1 MWDKKS
7 KKVFSTGV
15 NAVGAERD
23 FYTLDKLDDPYLWE
37 HMYSTGIEPLMS
49 KVIPSVISRVNI
61 LLQNGTTVISATEK
75 AQLALIMV
83 IQMLRGKQCRE
94 YERKIYQKELPN
106 IVEQARQILGEFTE
120 QEKEL
125 VKAFSE
131 DEFYFKR
138 SAMDAALNQES
149 QFDFVFPAIGQ

>member
-61 LLQNGTTVISATEK
+61 LLKWNDRYKCHRKSATGFNNGYTN
-75 AQLALIMV
+75 AT
-83 IQMLRGKQCRE
+83 RE
-94 YERKIYQKELPN
+94 AVPGI
-106 IVEQARQILGEFTE
+106 
-120 QEKEL
+120 
-125 VKAFSE
+125 
-131 DEFYFKR
+131 
-138 SAMDAALNQES
+138 
-149 QFDFVFPAIGQ
+149 